1 MTIPSPSSSTVKPAK
16 IKAVR
21 MLWLLVA
28 VLSMVLAFIG
38 AILPGLPTTVFVL
51 ISAWAASRSSPRFH
65 QWLYRHPWFGPS
77 LQRWEQ
83 GRLVS
88 RRGKWAALFSMSL
101 SAALLLWLD
110 TPRWL
115 AAFAIICM
123 LCVLLWLWS
132 RPEPTD

>member
-1 MTIPSPSSSTVKPAK
+1 M
-16 IKAVR
+16 AVGGR
-21 MLWLLVA
+21 VEHGFSLYWRDFARLTDHRICVDFSLGSVTQ
-28 VLSMVLAFIG
+28 F
-38 AILPGLPTTVFVL
+38 
-51 ISAWAASRSSPRFH
+51 PRFH

-88 RRGKWAALFSMSL
+88 HRGKWAALFSMSL